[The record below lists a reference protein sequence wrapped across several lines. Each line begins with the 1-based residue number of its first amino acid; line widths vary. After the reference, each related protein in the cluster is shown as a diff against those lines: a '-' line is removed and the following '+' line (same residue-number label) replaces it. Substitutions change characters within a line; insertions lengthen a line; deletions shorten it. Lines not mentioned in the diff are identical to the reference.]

1 MTRVL
6 VLYRPRLPSLRAQ
19 AIQVTHAAHA
29 LAARGFAVTVLADRG
44 GDGDPLA
51 SFGLEPISGLDLRV
65 APSAHTTIAGLWF
78 RAEVLRWWA
87 GPPGIVIA
95 RDKRRLRPLL
105 ALGRRH
111 AFVLETHELDSALAI
126 EAGRDPKPIQALEA
140 DVARGVQS
148 IIANCGGTLALW
160 EQHYALPERR
170 GAVHNATNGARRRDR
185 HDPDGTIRIVGS
197 TGEYKGVAAW
207 SDVPLPLPL
216 EIVGGATSTV
226 PYPAVPD
233 LLARSSALVLPLQD
247 NLFGRSLTSPLKLW
261 DYLATCTPLVLPD
274 LPSIREI
281 VAIAGREV
289 AWYHPS
295 RPDTFA
301 PAVTTALALGPRLP
315 FLRTWAER
323 AAEVERLLP

>member
-1 MTRVL
+1 MRVL

-44 GDGDPLA
+44 GAGDPLA
-51 SFGLEPISGLDLRV
+51 SFGLESAPGLDLRV
-65 APSAHTTIAGLWF
+65 APTPHSTIAGLWF

-87 GPPGIVIA
+87 GAPGIVIA

-126 EAGRDPKPIQALEA
+126 EAGRDPAPVRALEA
-140 DVARGVQS
+140 DVVRSVDS
-148 IIANCGGTLALW
+148 VIANCGGTLALW
-160 EQHYALPERR
+160 EQHHALPARR
-170 GAVHNATNGARRRDR
+170 GVVHNATSAARQRDR
-185 HDPDGTIRIVGS
+185 YEPDGTIRIVGS
-197 TGEYKGVAAW
+197 TGEYKGVVAW
-207 SDVPLPLPL
+207 SETVLPFPIEIVSDVP
-216 EIVGGATSTV
+216 
-226 PYPAVPD
+226 YPEVPD

-261 DYLATCTPLVLPD
+261 DYLATRTPLVLPD

-281 VAIAGREV
+281 VAIAQREV

-295 RPDTFA
+295 RPETFA
-301 PAVTTALALGPRLP
+301 PAVAAAVALGPRPP

>member
-1 MTRVL
+1 VTRVL

-29 LAARGFAVTVLADRG
+29 LATRGFAVTVLADRG

-51 SFGLEPISGLDLRV
+51 SFGLEPLDGLDLRV
-65 APSAHTTIAGLWF
+65 APSAHSTIAGLWF

-87 GPPGIVIA
+87 GAPGIVIA

-111 AFVLETHELDSALAI
+111 ALVLETHELDSALAI
-126 EAGRDPKPIQALEA
+126 EAGRDPEPIRALEA
-140 DVARGVQS
+140 DVARGVNAL
-148 IIANCGGTLALW
+148 IANCGGTLALW
-160 EQHYALPERR
+160 EQHHTLPARR
-170 GAVHNATNGARRRDR
+170 GVVHNATSASRQRDR
-185 HDPDGTIRIVGS
+185 HDPDGTVRIVGS

-207 SDVPLPLPL
+207 SEVRLPLPL
-216 EIVGGATSTV
+216 EIVSDV
-226 PYPAVPD
+226 PYPRVPD

-247 NLFGRSLTSPLKLW
+247 NLFGRTLTSPLKLW
-261 DYLATCTPLVLPD
+261 DYLATSAPLVLPD
-274 LPSIREI
+274 LPAIREI
-281 VAIAGREV
+281 VAIAQRDV
-289 AWYHPS
+289 AWYEPS

-301 PAVTTALALGPRLP
+301 PAVTQALALRARLP

>member
-44 GDGDPLA
+44 GDDDPLA
-51 SFGLEPISGLDLRV
+51 SFGLEPILGLDLRV
-65 APSAHTTIAGLWF
+65 APSTHSTIAGLWF

-87 GPPGIVIA
+87 GAPGIVIA

-126 EAGRDPKPIQALEA
+126 EAGRDPEPIRALEA
-140 DVARGVQS
+140 DVARGVDAV
-148 IIANCGGTLALW
+148 IANCGGTLALW
-160 EQHYALPERR
+160 EQHHTLPARR
-170 GAVHNATNGARRRDR
+170 GVVHNATSAARRRDR
-185 HDPDGTIRIVGS
+185 YEPDGTIRIVGS
-197 TGEYKGVAAW
+197 TGEYKGLAAW
-207 SDVPLPLPL
+207 SGVTLPLPL
-216 EIVGGATSTV
+216 EIVGSAERTV
-226 PYPAVPD
+226 AYPDVPD

-261 DYLATCTPLVLPD
+261 DYLATSTPLVLPD

-281 VAIAGREV
+281 VSIAQCHV

-301 PAVTTALALGPRLP
+301 PAVEAATAMGPRPP